1 MKTICQML
9 RKADF
14 DLLHN
19 VLSHSFLPPCLTL
32 FFSAKRQSLSKVSFK
47 EKKNQ
52 QKTCI
57 KTQEKKKTN
66 KTKHETTT
74 TTNIS

>member
-47 EKKNQ
+47 EKKKSAEDLHQ
-52 QKTCI
+52 DSG
-57 KTQEKKKTN
+57 KKKKKQN
-66 KTKHETTT
+66 MKQQQQQ
-74 TTNIS
+74 I